1 VNDATEQKTPSTAGA
16 AKAIVA
22 VMRDIGAIGKDRENT
37 VQRYKFRGVDDIYNE
52 LHPIMAKHGLFT
64 VPRVLRHSAEEKVSK
79 SGSVQ
84 IYRVLEIEFD
94 FVAEN
99 GDSITVGPFIGEGMD
114 SGDKAANKAHAVAHK
129 YAFLQVFAIPT
140 EDDKDPENTT
150 HDLKPSARPS
160 PQEEADAI
168 VADIYA
174 AGANLP
180 KDVQSKIQQD
190 IDAAGN
196 DVARLDKILT
206 GVRRA
211 TKPTPTN

>member
-1 VNDATEQKTPSTAGA
+1 MSEPKQQMTASQ
-16 AKAIVA
+16 AIIA
-22 VMRDIGAIGKDRENT
+22 VMRDITAISKDRENS

-52 LHPIMAKHGLFT
+52 LHPIMATHGLFT
-64 VPRVLRHSAEEKVSK
+64 VPRVLRHTAEEKTSK

-94 FVAEN
+94 FISES
-99 GDSITVGPFIGEGMD
+99 GDKITVGPFIGEGMD

-140 EDDKDPENTT
+140 EDDKDPETT
-150 HDLKPSARPS
+150 SHDLRPS
-160 PQEEADAI
+160 KSQQDEADAI
-168 VADIYA
+168 MADIYA

-180 KDVQSKIQQD
+180 KESQDKIQAD

-196 DVARLDKILT
+196 DIERLRKILT

-211 TKPTPTN
+211 TTKKPAQGN